1 MYKALSVRIDKI
13 QYTFNLQR
21 ISPTTFLHHNI
32 IEKRQMKNQEDRDKI
47 WNRKPDSRPIQALH

>member
-32 IEKRQMKNQEDRDKI
+32 IEVTVKKDK
-47 WNRKPDSRPIQALH
+47 